1 MSLKSPSETN
11 SRPVQATDATVT
23 TAVARDVRLNAP
35 AQEGTS
41 PASAIASIPRA
52 VGMSVEPRLMTAEEI
67 TAILTIGLPVTG
79 VGSTAL

>member
-1 MSLKSPSETN
+1 M
-11 SRPVQATDATVT
+11 T
-23 TAVARDVRLNAP
+23 TAVARDVRVSAP

-67 TAILTIGLPVTG
+67 TAILTSG
-79 VGSTAL
+79 